1 MDDSVT
7 NDTIFESGG
16 ESLKHFPRPVT
27 IAAAVCAIIFS
38 VVGVAGKI
46 QFLYISILIWNK
58 FHIDCKFFWN
68 SKLIQ
73 LIRNFLQK
81 KKKNIFMKW
90 SSREDSFYKSSIV
103 RKGFRNGGRK

>member
-46 QFLYISILIWNK
+46 QSLYFYIY
-58 FHIDCKFFWN
+58 
-68 SKLIQ
+68 
-73 LIRNFLQK
+73 
-81 KKKNIFMKW
+81 MK
-90 SSREDSFYKSSIV
+90 
-103 RKGFRNGGRK
+103 

>member
-46 QFLYISILIWNK
+46 QFLYISILEIN
-58 FHIDCKFFWN
+58 FISIASFCE
-68 SKLIQ
+68 IQ
-73 LIRNFLQK
+73 N
-81 KKKNIFMKW
+81 
-90 SSREDSFYKSSIV
+90 
-103 RKGFRNGGRK
+103 

>member
-46 QFLYISILIWNK
+46 QFLYISILEI
-58 FHIDCKFFWN
+58 
-68 SKLIQ
+68 
-73 LIRNFLQK
+73 NF
-81 KKKNIFMKW
+81 I
-90 SSREDSFYKSSIV
+90 SIASFCEV
-103 RKGFRNGGRK
+103 QN

>member
-58 FHIDCKFFWN
+58 FHIDYKFFWN

-73 LIRNFLQK
+73 LIRNFLK
-81 KKKNIFMKW
+81 KKEKEYFHKM
-90 SSREDSFYKSSIV
+90 IV
-103 RKGFRNGGRK
+103 KGRLIL

>member
-46 QFLYISILIWNK
+46 QFFYISILEIN
-58 FHIDCKFFWN
+58 FISIASFCE
-68 SKLIQ
+68 IQ
-73 LIRNFLQK
+73 N
-81 KKKNIFMKW
+81 
-90 SSREDSFYKSSIV
+90 
-103 RKGFRNGGRK
+103 

>member
-7 NDTIFESGG
+7 NDTIFESGS

-46 QFLYISILIWNK
+46 QFLYISILEIN
-58 FHIDCKFFWN
+58 FISIASFCE
-68 SKLIQ
+68 IQ
-73 LIRNFLQK
+73 N
-81 KKKNIFMKW
+81 
-90 SSREDSFYKSSIV
+90 
-103 RKGFRNGGRK
+103 